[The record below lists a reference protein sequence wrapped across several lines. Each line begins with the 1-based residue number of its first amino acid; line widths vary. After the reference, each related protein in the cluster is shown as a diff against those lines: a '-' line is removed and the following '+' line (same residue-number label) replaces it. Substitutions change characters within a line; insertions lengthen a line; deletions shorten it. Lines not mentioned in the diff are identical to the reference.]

1 MKTYRTVVLLL
12 DAMIGLA
19 ATALL
24 VLWAVG
30 RIDPLEILQ
39 ADPSVPWAGIRTAV
53 LAIAAGVMAA
63 NALMLV
69 FTVHLMRDRT
79 IETPIDGGRVS
90 VSISAVEQSL
100 ARTACALPDIR
111 DIRVSLRRRSGKP
124 GAIRIRADYTAW
136 EGTVVKET
144 TRRLQ
149 EVLRLRIQDIVGTDV
164 SLHFDINLAGIILK
178 EAKKPEEKRR
188 KEKDRSAQ
196 PYGGPVYPIDDTL

>member
-1 MKTYRTVVLLL
+1 MKTYRTIVLML

-19 ATALL
+19 ATAVL

-30 RIDPLEILQ
+30 RVDPNELLRPGP
-39 ADPSVPWAGIRTAV
+39 DVPLAGIMTATLVIGACV
-53 LAIAAGVMAA
+53 LAANLVMLFFA
-63 NALMLV
+63 MM
-69 FTVHLMRDRT
+69 LMRDRT
-79 IETPIDGGRVS
+79 IDTPIDGGRVS